1 MTPAEIH
8 HYLTERLGAVVQTL
22 DSGSYQVDLDQVR
35 LLVLL
40 LEEQSWLTVLV
51 PIAPAANAQEFWVE
65 LLEANFEQTQVVRY
79 ALHQDVL
86 WGVFQHRL
94 ASLTPEDFAI
104 ALQQLLQL
112 HAQGLDGCF
121 NQLVEKRIRQIIQV
135 SKQQGLSLEST
146 MQTLERFYQEG
157 LMGDLSAS
165 ADERNV
171 VLAAWRRRLEELWQ
185 EET

>member
-1 MTPAEIH
+1 
-8 HYLTERLGAVVQTL
+8 
-22 DSGSYQVDLDQVR
+22 
-35 LLVLL
+35 
-40 LEEQSWLTVLV
+40 
-51 PIAPAANAQEFWVE
+51 
-65 LLEANFEQTQVVRY
+65 
-79 ALHQDVL
+79 
-86 WGVFQHRL
+86 
-94 ASLTPEDFAI
+94 
-104 ALQQLLQL
+104 
-112 HAQGLDGCF
+112 LDGCF